1 MKKGRKIYIVCC
13 YLCLKGKRGM
23 YFLIY
28 AYNISIKTHKKQ
40 LMLLVFEL
48 GTRIAGGR
56 DGKVTFHCLSFGT
69 FKICTI

>member
-1 MKKGRKIYIVCC
+1 
-13 YLCLKGKRGM
+13 M